1 MVYDTAST
9 NETGLFSM
17 WVDSHNVVHAHDTYH
32 FVCTITRD
40 APLLAT
46 CTLTFEE
53 PARPEGPAVD
63 GELAGPR
70 LATNPRHDDSC
81 CVEQP
86 LIVCAEPPLSNYLR
100 RVIRSHRAI
109 ERFSLLS

>member
-1 MVYDTAST
+1 
-9 NETGLFSM
+9 
-17 WVDSHNVVHAHDTYH
+17 
-32 FVCTITRD
+32 
-40 APLLAT
+40 
-46 CTLTFEE
+46 
-53 PARPEGPAVD
+53 
-63 GELAGPR
+63 

-81 CVEQP
+81 CVVQP

>member
-1 MVYDTAST
+1 MLDVAAGVASRR
-9 NETGLFSM
+9 
-17 WVDSHNVVHAHDTYH
+17 VDSPILALNGEDLRGDGPA
-32 FVCTITRD
+32 D
-40 APLLAT
+40 ATA
-46 CTLTFEE
+46 
-53 PARPEGPAVD
+53 ARPEGPAVD

-70 LATNPRHDDSC
+70 LATNPRHDDGC